1 MKQRVISGV
10 YVAIVTI
17 ISAYFGGVILKSVLT
32 FVALYGSYEFIKIR
46 KEKFNYL
53 LYVIMAVS
61 VLLMMYLHDYSEIV
75 FLLELIV
82 LLTIGVFDEN
92 ESFADVCTVFL
103 MSILLGYALYF
114 MMSIQAINKFM
125 FGYVLIL
132 SMLTDTFAYFV
143 GVKIGKHKLN
153 TRVSPKKTIEGS
165 LGGWLF
171 GCLTSLLWAYLFKF
185 FGYPAYVFVIASIC
199 LPVVSEIG
207 DLVFSLIKR
216 YYGVKDF
223 SNLIPGH
230 GGILD
235 RLDSNLF
242 CIILFGVLLSIFG

>member
-10 YVAIVTI
+10 YVAIITI
-17 ISAYFGGVILKSVLT
+17 LSAYFGGFLLKAVLT

-46 KEKFNYL
+46 KEKFNHL
-53 LYVIMAVS
+53 LYAVMASS
-61 VLLMMYLHDYSEIV
+61 VVLMMYLHDYAEII

-92 ESFADVCTVFL
+92 ESFGEVSATFL

-114 MMSIQAINKFM
+114 MMHIQAINKFM

-132 SMLTDTFAYFV
+132 SMLTDTFAYFI
-143 GVKIGKHKLN
+143 GVRFGKHKLN
-153 TRVSPKKTIEGS
+153 SRVSPKKTIEGC

-185 FGYPAYVFVIASIC
+185 FGYPAYVFIIASIC

-223 SNLIPGH
+223 SDLIPGH

>member
-1 MKQRVISGV
+1 MKQRVISGI

-17 ISAYFGGVILKSVLT
+17 LSAYFGGFLLKTVLT

-53 LYVIMAVS
+53 LYAVMASS
-61 VLLMMYLHDYSEIV
+61 VVLMMYLHDYAEII

-92 ESFADVCTVFL
+92 ESFGEVSATFL

-114 MMSIQAINKFM
+114 MMHIQAINKFM

-132 SMLTDTFAYFV
+132 SMLTDTFAYFI
-143 GVKIGKHKLN
+143 GVRFGKHKLN
-153 TRVSPKKTIEGS
+153 SRVSPKKTIEGC

-185 FGYPAYVFVIASIC
+185 FGYPAYVFIIASIC

-216 YYGVKDF
+216 YYVVKDF
-223 SNLIPGH
+223 SDLIPGRW
-230 GGILD
+230 GILD

>member
-1 MKQRVISGV
+1 MKQRVISGI
-10 YVAIVTI
+10 YVAIITI
-17 ISAYFGGVILKSVLT
+17 LSAYFGGFLLKAVLT

-53 LYVIMAVS
+53 LYAVMASS
-61 VLLMMYLHDYSEIV
+61 VVLMMYLHDYAEII

-92 ESFADVCTVFL
+92 ESFGEVSATFL

-114 MMSIQAINKFM
+114 MMHIQALNKFM

-132 SMLTDTFAYFV
+132 SVLTDTFAYFI
-143 GVKIGKHKLN
+143 GVRFGKHKLN
-153 TRVSPKKTIEGS
+153 SRVSPKKTIEGC

-185 FGYPAYVFVIASIC
+185 FGYPAYVFIIASIC

-223 SNLIPGH
+223 SDLIPGH

>member
-1 MKQRVISGV
+1 MKQRVISGI
-10 YVAIVTI
+10 YVAIITI
-17 ISAYFGGVILKSVLT
+17 LSAYFGGFLLKAVLT

-46 KEKFNYL
+46 KKKFNYL
-53 LYVIMAVS
+53 LYAVMVSS
-61 VLLMMYLHDYSEIV
+61 VVLMMYLHDYAEII

-92 ESFADVCTVFL
+92 ESFGEVSATFL

-114 MMSIQAINKFM
+114 MMHIQALNKFM

-132 SMLTDTFAYFV
+132 SMLTDTFAYFI
-143 GVKIGKHKLN
+143 GVRFGKHKLN
-153 TRVSPKKTIEGS
+153 SRVSPKKTIEGC

-185 FGYPAYVFVIASIC
+185 FGYPAYVFIIASIC

-223 SNLIPGH
+223 SDLIPGH